1 MLTEEELVR
10 YDRQIRLFGIK
21 AQEKL
26 KNSSVLVVGAGGLG
40 TVASLYLAATGVGK
54 LILIDREVVELS
66 NLNRQILYWT
76 EDIGKPKVEVAKDK
90 LTKLNPNVKI
100 VTFKASLNE
109 NLARKLVKESDVV
122 IDALDNWE
130 TRFVLNRV
138 CVEEKKPL
146 IHAGVFGMHGQLLTI
161 IPGETPCLQCII
173 PEKPPEKKRF
183 PILGT
188 TPGILAL
195 MQVTEAIKIITGYGK
210 SAKGKLIIY
219 DGEEMSF
226 SEIKVK
232 RRKNCPICGKL

>member
-1 MLTEEELVR
+1 MLTEEEIIR
-10 YDRQIRLFGIK
+10 YDRQIKLFGIE

-26 KNSSVLVVGAGGLG
+26 KKATVLVVGVGGLG
-40 TVASLYLAATGVGK
+40 TAASLYLVAAGVGK
-54 LILIDREVVELS
+54 LILVDREEVELS

-76 EDIGKPKVEVAKDK
+76 EDVGKPKVEAAKNK
-90 LTKLNPNVKI
+90 LIKLNPNVKI
-100 VTFKASLNE
+100 VTYKSALNE

-130 TRFVLNRV
+130 TRFMLNRI
-138 CVEEKKPL
+138 CVEERKPL

-173 PEKPPEKKRF
+173 PEKPPERKGF
-183 PILGT
+183 PVLGT

-210 SAKGKLIIY
+210 PAKGKLIIY
-219 DGEEMSF
+219 DGERMSF
-226 SEIKVK
+226 SEINVI
-232 RRKNCPICGKL
+232 RRKDCPVCGKL